1 MPHQPSTEKG
11 SVSTSL
17 RALEHPHIAPLR
29 EVTEIL
35 RAYGWLN
42 LFLKHSF
49 IAELAEESSRQPCT
63 RSLAPW
69 HSALKES
76 IVFNLIA
83 CHLLFLCLLPWLWA
97 PQTLLL
103 PTSLDAFIL
112 TERVDVSA
120 TLFNSCLCPVL
131 PLSLINKQPFH
142 PPNHKLQNSIS
153 SLRCREGQP
162 KQTIFFKVFSRVFI
176 QLQAC

>member
-1 MPHQPSTEKG
+1 MHHQPSTEQG

-17 RALEHPHIAPLR
+17 RHALEHPHIAPLR
-29 EVTEIL
+29 EATEIL

-42 LFLKHSF
+42 LFLECSF
-49 IAELAEESSRQPCT
+49 IAELAEESSQQRCP
-63 RSLAPW
+63 RSLALR

-97 PQTLLL
+97 PHTLLL
-103 PTSLDAFIL
+103 PTSLDVFTL
-112 TERVDVSA
+112 TERVDVST
-120 TLFNSCLCPVL
+120 TLFNSCLFPLL

-142 PPNHKLQNSIS
+142 PLSHKLQNSGS
-153 SLRCREGQP
+153 SLSYVKG
-162 KQTIFFKVFSRVFI
+162 K
-176 QLQAC
+176 AAA